1 MVGIESDQLVY
12 DYLSKVGDIAQ
23 RRSLTSGDRMR
34 LVTRLRTEIERRRA
48 VEGADTPAAV
58 RRILDGLGTP
68 DEAVSGASG
77 GSDGADASGTAGA
90 AGRVPAQR
98 REPGADGAGA
108 GGRPG
113 VGTGTGAVRFPDTG
127 APPHLATEEEL
138 RGPSTPVGAADEWWR
153 VERTPFDAGGGTTTH
168 GFTGGIEIPDM
179 LKPPPGPE
187 ELARQQEQAQAAVE
201 AVPGERPGDA
211 ARPSAAVGEQ
221 APSGTRA
228 GGLRRRFPLRRLV
241 GGGRAGGP
249 GAGVD
254 GAGAAGAAGAG
265 DGTGAGVGVAGGA
278 SGAIPV
284 SPVLALVAILL
295 VVGAV
300 LGQWVV
306 MAAGWALAYITRR
319 LTQTESKW
327 AVMGVPGLTAGAAVV
342 WLWGRLEHRW
352 GAPIAEGELGAALA
366 GTVPVVVRA
375 AAVGSALFVLW
386 RARRPG

>member
-68 DEAVSGASG
+68 DEAVTGAG
-77 GSDGADASGTAGA
+77 GTGGADGAEAGR

-98 REPGADGAGA
+98 GEPGAGA
-108 GGRPG
+108 GAGAG
-113 VGTGTGAVRFPDTG
+113 AHTAAGTGAVRFPDAG

-138 RGPSTPVGAADEWWR
+138 RGPSTPAGAADEWWR
-153 VERTPFDAGGGTTTH
+153 VERSPFDAVGGGAGTGGTGTTH

-187 ELARQQEQAQAAVE
+187 ELARQQAEAA
-201 AVPGERPGDA
+201 AGERSGDA
-211 ARPSAAVGEQ
+211 LRPSAGVGEQ
-221 APSGTRA
+221 APAGPGSGPGAA
-228 GGLRRRFPLRRLV
+228 GTRRRFPFR
-241 GGGRAGGP
+241 RAGGTA
-249 GAGVD
+249 GAGGVPAAE
-254 GAGAAGAAGAG
+254 GTGAAGGAAG
-265 DGTGAGVGVAGGA
+265 T
-278 SGAIPV
+278 IPI
-284 SPVLALVAILL
+284 SPMLALVAILL
-295 VVGAV
+295 VAGAV
-300 LGQWVV
+300 LGQLLV

-319 LTQTESKW
+319 LTQAESKW
-327 AVMGVPGLTAGAAVV
+327 AVMGVPGLAAGAALV

-352 GAPIAEGELGAALA
+352 GDPIAQGELGAALA
-366 GTVPVVVRA
+366 DTFPVVVRV